1 MIVFEFFEFF
11 CHFLSLTIFIGQ
23 QNSLNVAGE
32 LQDRTPQR
40 KNEFEHF
47 FQTHFRKIS
56 FEKFSFSFEA
66 FVTFLF
72 EAFVIFLRL
81 STFIVKLISFNIFA

>member
-1 MIVFEFFEFF
+1 M
-11 CHFLSLTIFIGQ
+11 FIGQ
-23 QNSLNVAGE
+23 QNFLIVAVE

-56 FEKFSFSFEA
+56 LNFSFSFEA
-66 FVTFLF
+66 FFTFLF
-72 EAFVIFLRL
+72 EAFVIVCEVIYL
-81 STFIVKLISFNIFA
+81 